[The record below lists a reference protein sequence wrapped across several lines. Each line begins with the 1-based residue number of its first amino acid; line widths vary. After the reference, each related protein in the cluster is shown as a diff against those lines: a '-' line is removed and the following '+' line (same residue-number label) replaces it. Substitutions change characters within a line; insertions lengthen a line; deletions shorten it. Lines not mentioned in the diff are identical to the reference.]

1 MVEKKEL
8 KEMFRDF
15 LYNLEKFLEASAL
28 YLEEHTGIIVL
39 YIQEPQDIGGDV
51 LYAKGL
57 IQIRSHTSSLE
68 VRYVIDFDDIEI
80 RSKFFEYHI
89 RFEEMKEFLAQI
101 HGGDSE

>member
-1 MVEKKEL
+1 MVDKKEL

-28 YLEEHTGIIVL
+28 YLEERTGIVVL
-39 YIQEPQDIGGDV
+39 YIQEPQDIGDV
-51 LYAKGL
+51 FYAKGL
-57 IQIRSHTSSLE
+57 IQIRSHASPLE

-89 RFEEMKEFLAQI
+89 TSEQMKEFLDKI
-101 HGGDSE
+101 RR